1 MTDYIPQTPERS
13 LATEIV
19 TYQDAIDRLLI
30 HFDRPANERDVYLMR
45 KAIGDTLREIGNHA
59 WTWYTGKFGITTEAS
74 YDTGTITY
82 THSTRTVT
90 LADGTWPANAAYGS
104 LEIDNVIYLVAS
116 RVSDSQITLRADG
129 NPGANVAAGTDYC
142 WFRESY
148 TLPPGFVSMEE
159 PKDTAFA
166 SGGPDMLRIRK
177 GAILAVRRLYSAA
190 PVSCPAYC
198 TIERDPRREGKVLAV
213 APPPSEARTYE
224 FIYRRAPRV
233 PVTAKYSTGTATAVN
248 ASTSVTGS
256 GTTWSSRH
264 IGCVLR
270 MSETAG
276 IEPTGPYGSRR
287 QSGALDVFYNP
298 AALTRVI
305 IAVPNATTL
314 TLDTAADVDLS
325 AMSYTISDP
334 LDVDWEACGEY
345 FDRLAEYMFAVGAH
359 ETAKSDRG
367 GDPIRQRNALA
378 RDAFNRAAHRDRM
391 NDAVPSSAPW
401 WTDWTAFLGP
411 SNVSTEYAS

>member
-13 LATEIV
+13 RDTEIV

-30 HFDRPANERDVYLMR
+30 HFDRPAGERDVYLMR
-45 KAIGDTLREIGNHA
+45 KSIADALRKLGNHP
-59 WTWYTGKFGITTEAS
+59 WTWYTGKFTLHTEAS

-82 THSTRTVT
+82 THSTLTVT
-90 LADGTWPANAAYGS
+90 LADGTWPANAAYGAI
-104 LEIDNVIYLVAS
+104 EIDNVVYLVAS
-116 RVSDSQITLRADG
+116 RVSDSQITLRTDG
-129 NPGANVAAGTDYC
+129 NPGENVAAGTEYC

-166 SGGPDMLRIRK
+166 SGGADMLRVRK
-177 GAILAVRRLYSAA
+177 GAILAVRRLYSAV
-190 PVSCPAYC
+190 PMSCPAYC
-198 TIERDPRREGKVLAV
+198 TIERDPRREGRVLAV
-213 APPPSEARTYE
+213 APPPSEARIYE
-224 FIYRRAPRV
+224 FIYRRSPRM
-233 PVTAKYSTGTATAVN
+233 PGPPKYSTGTATATSD
-248 ASTSVTGS
+248 STTVTGS

-270 MSETAG
+270 ISETAG
-276 IEPTGPYGSRR
+276 IEPTGPCGSRK
-287 QSGALDVFYNP
+287 QSGSLDVFYNA

-314 TLDTAADVDLS
+314 TLDSAADVSLS
-325 AMSYTISDP
+325 GMSYTISDP
-334 LDVDWEACGEY
+334 LDVDWETCGEY
-345 FDRLAEYMFAVGAH
+345 FDRLAESLLATNAH

-367 GDPIRQRNALA
+367 GDPIRQRRELANNA
-378 RDAFNRAAHRDRM
+378 FHEAANRDRM
-391 NDAVPSSAPW
+391 NDSVPSTAPW

-411 SNVSTEYAS
+411 SNVSTEYAT